1 DLASLTASGGHHSNT
16 TGGGHSHAHG
26 SKRVSEHE
34 LHKRSDRDINL
45 QVFKTHEEIRNVER
59 QMDKLRESLA
69 RNENKDRNM
78 AAQVRSRLSEQE
90 AYLASLKSSSTALE
104 KHQRKRTDNKKLTIF

>member
-1 DLASLTASGGHHSNT
+1 MRGRFFIQWLILFSVHLVLLFIAW
-16 TGGGHSHAHG
+16 
-26 SKRVSEHE
+26 K
-34 LHKRSDRDINL
+34 I
-45 QVFKTHEEIRNVER
+45 VFKTHEEIRNVER
-59 QMDKLRESLA
+59 QMDRLRESLA